1 MERWETI
8 KDHPNYEVSNL
19 GKVKNTVT
27 GRILKPHN
35 NNGYD
40 RVRIEGRLYYVHRLV
55 ADAFRN
61 QGQYDDH
68 RSEGRIVWCKDC
80 IHRYE
85 YDICE
90 GEDDF
95 FYCGHGE

>member
-1 MERWETI
+1 MELWETI

-19 GKVKNTVT
+19 GKVKNAVT

-68 RSEGRIVWCKDC
+68 RSEGRIVRCKDC